1 MTGVQTCAL
10 PISIF
15 DFYIETQVTQSETM
29 LLIIKIGESLGF
41 TLTIFFVLWSFE
53 KGMTEFVLRLKNI
66 VKQYFIK

>member
-1 MTGVQTCAL
+1 
-10 PISIF
+10 
-15 DFYIETQVTQSETM
+15 M